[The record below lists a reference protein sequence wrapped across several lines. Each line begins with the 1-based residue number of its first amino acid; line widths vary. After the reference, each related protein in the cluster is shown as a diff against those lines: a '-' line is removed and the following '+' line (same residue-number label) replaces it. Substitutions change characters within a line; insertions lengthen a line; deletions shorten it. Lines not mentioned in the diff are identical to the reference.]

1 MTTRSSMCVLCAELL
16 QLCLTLCDPM
26 DCIPSGSSA
35 HEDSPGKNTGVGCH
49 ALLQEIFPTQGSN
62 PHLLCFLHWGNRVCS
77 LSMSQWGSHHSSVLA
92 RKLPWTEGA
101 WMATIQGA
109 AKSQTWLSAWAESK
123 QLLTNLYEKRLYVLS
138 ETLLLTLSMILFEKH
153 AFKRNFL
160 KLYQELSF
168 RPYSPMR
175 DFFSTGP
182 ERLNPFF
189 LPGGDK
195 RLSLPGREWERVL
208 AASPAK
214 PALEKWF
221 GRNICGP
228 ELSAT
233 MYQGGVSCTRFS
245 LVSWT
250 KAKMGSWACT

>member
-1 MTTRSSMCVLCAELL
+1 
-16 QLCLTLCDPM
+16 
-26 DCIPSGSSA
+26 
-35 HEDSPGKNTGVGCH
+35 
-49 ALLQEIFPTQGSN
+49 
-62 PHLLCFLHWGNRVCS
+62 
-77 LSMSQWGSHHSSVLA
+77 
-92 RKLPWTEGA
+92 
-101 WMATIQGA
+101 
-109 AKSQTWLSAWAESK
+109 
-123 QLLTNLYEKRLYVLS
+123 
-138 ETLLLTLSMILFEKH
+138 MILFEKH

-233 MYQGGVSCTRFS
+233 MYQAGVSCTRFS

-250 KAKMGSWACT
+250 KAKMGSWACTLGPSCMYKDSGEYTKRSETVSLLSRRLWPG